1 MIKCFCPVGCR
12 RNQVRGEAL
21 ALRAMHH
28 FDIYRLF
35 APDVKLDK
43 AARILPYQL
52 KFGVETPAVYTTQ
65 EYLNLVVG
73 DLENALECLKDD
85 PFVRW
90 YYELGNG
97 VDENKDQAD
106 QYVARMNYY
115 AAKALLARVYL
126 DMGENIKKK
135 PVVWLKR

>member
-1 MIKCFCPVGCR
+1 MPGVIRSG
-12 RNQVRGEAL
+12 GEAL

-65 EYLNLVVG
+65 EYLNLV
-73 DLENALECLKDD
+73 AY
-85 PFVRW
+85 PRT
-90 YYELGNG
+90 
-97 VDENKDQAD
+97 
-106 QYVARMNYY
+106 
-115 AAKALLARVYL
+115 ALLLTFLLRLSLHNPLFIPFRVQRLCFFQRNNTFSSRLLVQRSKVYL
-126 DMGENIKKK
+126 TARYAGFY
-135 PVVWLKR
+135 VLQRVTVL